1 MLNAQ
6 DSPFRENTVPMRHQ
20 IDIAAIVVSNI
31 IEAVGELLTFRE
43 ELLEARPT
51 TIHRV
56 APRIDDLR
64 IGQDKVD
71 QPDVAEKA
79 SEDLAVLLRVS
90 LDDSADQWSWAE
102 EKALCERYL
111 SIESARLGER
121 LEWRWQDQSMPGEL
135 PVPRLSIQP
144 LVENAVLH
152 GIQRCPEGGTVTV
165 VAESQQGE
173 VRVSVSNP
181 LPPEAIAEEPAGGL
195 SLALD
200 NIRQRMQALYGEAAT
215 LQCAP
220 VGKEFKA
227 SLYWRRPIEEDSLTS

>member
-1 MLNAQ
+1 M
-6 DSPFRENTVPMRHQ
+6 
-20 IDIAAIVVSNI
+20 
-31 IEAVGELLTFRE
+31 
-43 ELLEARPT
+43 
-51 TIHRV
+51 
-56 APRIDDLR
+56 
-64 IGQDKVD
+64 
-71 QPDVAEKA
+71 
-79 SEDLAVLLRVS
+79 
-90 LDDSADQWSWAE
+90 
-102 EKALCERYL
+102 
-111 SIESARLGER
+111 
-121 LEWRWQDQSMPGEL
+121 
-135 PVPRLSIQP
+135 
-144 LVENAVLH
+144 
-152 GIQRCPEGGTVTV
+152 TV